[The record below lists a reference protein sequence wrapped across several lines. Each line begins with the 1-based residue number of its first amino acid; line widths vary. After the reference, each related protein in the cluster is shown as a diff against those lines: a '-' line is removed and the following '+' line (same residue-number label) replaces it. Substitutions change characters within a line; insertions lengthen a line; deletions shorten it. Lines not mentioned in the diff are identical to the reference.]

1 MIEHM
6 KFTGFC
12 PLHNGKNQDRAWGAA
27 VQGVR
32 NLILLTLGLAFVVC
46 GAVGVVVPGLPTT
59 PFLLVA
65 LALFARSSP
74 LLYSWLYRS
83 RLFGPLLQE
92 WQQHRAIRPHVRY
105 TALVAVLLGVGA
117 TCAFTAAQPAVKGLA
132 CAAGLLGLTVV
143 FRLPVRRDHRGA
155 NGEGEAGVRGESK

>member
-1 MIEHM
+1 MINQL

-12 PLHNGKNQDRAWGAA
+12 PLHNGKNQDCAWGAA
-27 VQGVR
+27 VQRFR
-32 NLILLTLGLAFVVC
+32 NLILLTLGLLFVAC

-59 PFLLVA
+59 PFLLLA
-65 LALFARSSP
+65 LAMFARSSP

-105 TALVAVLLGVGA
+105 TALVAVILGVGA
-117 TCAFTAAQPAVKGLA
+117 TCVLTAAHPATKGLA
-132 CAAGLLGLTVV
+132 CFAGLLGLGVV
-143 FRLPVRRDHRGA
+143 FRLPVRRDRDGGKNRGA
-155 NGEGEAGVRGESK
+155 EDGR